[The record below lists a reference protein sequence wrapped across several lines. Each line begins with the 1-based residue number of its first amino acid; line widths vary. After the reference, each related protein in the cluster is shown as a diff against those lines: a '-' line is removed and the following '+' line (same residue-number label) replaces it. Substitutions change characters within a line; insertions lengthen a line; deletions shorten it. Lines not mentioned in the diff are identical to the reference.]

1 MRNRKSIRTPSQ
13 DRKSAV
19 RITLCV
25 AGILIAGITAWWMSR
40 EPELDQ
46 ATLCPL
52 DRPLQ
57 TSVIV
62 LVDTTDALNRLQVK
76 RMLATVKT
84 TLDGMPVFGKLSI
97 VLLDGAAP
105 YEPVELVSLCNPG
118 SPNNI
123 NPLLKNPRRY
133 AKKYQEAFGAPV
145 EKALA
150 ALITAPTAARSP
162 IMETLTAL
170 TWRPDFDASVP
181 DRSLVIVSDML
192 QHQPGGMSHYQ
203 SAGRWARFMHP
214 GLPARDDANLA
225 GVSVRVDYIRR
236 PDVLQLQN
244 AAHRQFWTTWLT
256 GRGASSVTGLETA
269 GAPPGNIAAR

>member
-1 MRNRKSIRTPSQ
+1 MRNPINMRTPSQ
-13 DRKSAV
+13 DKKSATW
-19 RITLCV
+19 ITLCV
-25 AGILIAGITAWWMSR
+25 AGVLIAGIAAWWLSR
-40 EPELDQ
+40 DPDLDQ

-62 LVDTTDALNRLQVK
+62 LVDTTDALKPMHVK
-76 RMLATVKT
+76 RLLATVKT
-84 TLDGMPVFGKLSI
+84 TLDTLPIYGKLSLL
-97 VLLDGAAP
+97 LLDGGAP

-118 SPNNI
+118 SPNNV
-123 NPLLKNPRRY
+123 NPLVKNRKRY
-133 AKKYQEAFGAPV
+133 AKKYREAFGAPV

-162 IMETLTAL
+162 IMETLAAL

-192 QHQPGGMSHYQ
+192 QHEPGGLSHYQ
-203 SAGRWARFMHP
+203 SAGRWTRFMRV
-214 GLPARDDANLA
+214 GLPASDDANFA

-236 PDVLQLQN
+236 PDFLQLQN
-244 AAHRQFWTTWLT
+244 ADHRRFWTSWFAE
-256 GRGASSVTGLETA
+256 RGANPVTGLETA
-269 GAPPGNIAAR
+269 SAPPGNIATR